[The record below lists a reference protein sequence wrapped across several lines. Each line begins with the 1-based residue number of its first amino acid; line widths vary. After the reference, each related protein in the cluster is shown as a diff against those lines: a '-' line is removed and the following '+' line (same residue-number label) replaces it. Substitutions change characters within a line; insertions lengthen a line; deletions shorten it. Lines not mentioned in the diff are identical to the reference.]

1 MVLFLKKKMLPSY
14 SKTVILVEEMREGKY
29 PEEGGSETWEQRH
42 NRKRSHTEKHYLNC
56 SQSEFHFLG

>member
-1 MVLFLKKKMLPSY
+1 MLPSY

-42 NRKRSHTEKHYLNC
+42 NRKGSHTEKHYLNC